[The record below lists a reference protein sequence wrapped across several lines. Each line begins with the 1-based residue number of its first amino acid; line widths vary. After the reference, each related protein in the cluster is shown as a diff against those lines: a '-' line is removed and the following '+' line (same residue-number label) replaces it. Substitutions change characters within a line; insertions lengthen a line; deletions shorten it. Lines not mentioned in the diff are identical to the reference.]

1 MSDRANEIRQRFS
14 TLVEI
19 MQRLRGPNGCPWDR
33 KQSFDTLKTYLLEE
47 TYEVLH
53 AIDNRDWPELADE
66 LGDLLLQPVFIAQMA
81 SEEGLF
87 DIGDSLEAINSKL
100 VRRHPHIFGDASAET
115 AEDVKKRWDEIK
127 SQEKAEKGMSL
138 AGRSILDDVLRS
150 TPALVEALKL
160 SKKAAAVG
168 FEWPD
173 VQGVLDKIREEAAEL
188 TEAHGSLSAEHVEAE
203 MGDLLFTVAN
213 LARFLHVD
221 PEQALRK
228 ANGRFRSRFRYVEER
243 VAAGGGRVEDTDLQ
257 TLENFWQ
264 EGKRQ
269 LQTKDCGAGWNP
281 AAGCQPAKRIQLEN
295 KNMETTR
302 GLSHIDD

>member
-1 MSDRANEIRQRFS
+1 MPDQASEISRRFS

-19 MQRLRGPNGCPWDR
+19 MQRLRGPDGCPWDR
-33 KQSFDTLKTYLLEE
+33 KQSFDTLKTYLIEE
-47 TYEVLH
+47 TYEVLD
-53 AIDNRDWPELADE
+53 AIDQRDWPELAEE
-66 LGDLLLQPVFIAQMA
+66 LGDLLLQPVFIAKMA

-100 VRRHPHIFGDASAET
+100 IRRHPHIFGDATAET

-127 SQEKAEKGMSL
+127 IEEKAAKGV
-138 AGRSILDDVLRS
+138 AFQGRSILDDVLRS

-173 VQGVLDKIREEAAEL
+173 VNGVLDKVREEAAEL
-188 TEAHGSLSAEHVEAE
+188 VEARDSLGKEQVEAE

-213 LARFLHVD
+213 LARFLHID

-228 ANGRFRSRFRYVEER
+228 ANARFRKRFRYIEER
-243 VAAGGGRVEDTDLQ
+243 VGASGVRLEETDLQ
-257 TLENFWQ
+257 ELESLWQ
-264 EGKRQ
+264 EGKQQ
-269 LQTKDCGAGWNP
+269 LP
-281 AAGCQPAKRIQLEN
+281 R
-295 KNMETTR
+295 
-302 GLSHIDD
+302 

>member
-1 MSDRANEIRQRFS
+1 MSDGASDISRRFS

-47 TYEVLH
+47 TYEVMD
-53 AIDNRDWPELADE
+53 AVDQRDWPGLAEE

-81 SEEGLF
+81 SEEALF

-100 VRRHPHIFGDASAET
+100 IRRHPHIFGDAKAET

-127 SQEKAEKGMSL
+127 NEEKAGKGIDVKS
-138 AGRSILDDVLRS
+138 RSIFDDVLRS

-173 VQGVLDKIREEAAEL
+173 VNGVLDKICEETAEL
-188 TEAHGSLSAEHVEAE
+188 VEARDSLDEAQVEAE
-203 MGDLLFTVAN
+203 MGDLLFTIAN
-213 LARFLHVD
+213 FARFLHID

-228 ANGRFRSRFRYVEER
+228 ANARFRDRFRYIEER
-243 VAAGGGRVEDTDLQ
+243 VAAAGSRLEQTDLQ
-257 TLENFWQ
+257 ELETLWQ
-264 EGKRQ
+264 EGKQR
-269 LQTKDCGAGWNP
+269 LP
-281 AAGCQPAKRIQLEN
+281 R
-295 KNMETTR
+295 
-302 GLSHIDD
+302 

>member
-33 KQSFDTLKTYLLEE
+33 KQSFDTLKSYLVEE
-47 TYEVLH
+47 TYEVLD
-53 AIDNRDWPELADE
+53 AIDKRDWPELAEE

-100 VRRHPHIFGDASAET
+100 IRRHPHIFGDASAET

-127 SQEKAEKGMSL
+127 NQEKAEKGVDVES
-138 AGRSILDDVLRS
+138 RSILDDVLRS
-150 TPALVEALKL
+150 TPGLVEALKL
-160 SKKAAAVG
+160 SKKAAGVG

-173 VQGVLDKIREEAAEL
+173 VAGVLDKIREEAAEL
-188 TEAHGSLSAEHVEAE
+188 AEAHSSLGAEHVEAE

-228 ANGRFRSRFRYVEER
+228 ANSRFRSRFRYIEER
-243 VAAGGGRVEDTDLQ
+243 VAAGGGRLEETDLE
-257 TLENFWQ
+257 TLENLWQ
-264 EGKRQ
+264 EGKQR
-269 LQTKDCGAGWNP
+269 
-281 AAGCQPAKRIQLEN
+281 RLEN
-295 KNMETTR
+295 GAQPER
-302 GLSHIDD
+302 LPYGDDGHS

>member
-1 MSDRANEIRQRFS
+1 MPDRAQEIRQRFG

-47 TYEVLH
+47 AYEVLD
-53 AIDNRDWPELADE
+53 AIDKRDWPGLAEE
-66 LGDLLLQPVFIAQMA
+66 LGDLLLQPVFLAQMA
-81 SEEGLF
+81 SEEALF
-87 DIGDSLEAINSKL
+87 DIGDALDAINSKL

-127 SQEKAEKGMSL
+127 TREKAEKGVDL
-138 AGRSILDDVLRS
+138 EGRSMLDDVLRS

-168 FEWPD
+168 FEWPNVD
-173 VQGVLDKIREEAAEL
+173 GVLAKIREEAAEL
-188 TEAHGSLSAEHVEAE
+188 AEAHGSLTREHVEAE

-228 ANGRFRSRFRYVEER
+228 ANARFRSRFRYIEER
-243 VAAGGGRVEDTDLQ
+243 VASTGCRLEETDLE
-257 TLENFWQ
+257 TLESLWQ
-264 EGKRQ
+264 EGKRREAS
-269 LQTKDCGAGWNP
+269 TDG
-281 AAGCQPAKRIQLEN
+281 
-295 KNMETTR
+295 
-302 GLSHIDD
+302 

>member
-1 MSDRANEIRQRFS
+1 MSDRATEIRQRFS

-81 SEEGLF
+81 SEQGLF

-127 SQEKAEKGMSL
+127 SQEKAEKGLSL
-138 AGRSILDDVLRS
+138 EGRSILDDVLRS

-269 LQTKDCGAGWNP
+269 LLHD
-281 AAGCQPAKRIQLEN
+281 
-295 KNMETTR
+295 
-302 GLSHIDD
+302 

>member
-1 MSDRANEIRQRFS
+1 MAERGRLRMSDSERMTEIRQRFL

-19 MQRLRGPNGCPWDR
+19 MQRLRGPSGCPWDR
-33 KQSFDTLKTYLLEE
+33 KQSFDTLKSYLLEE
-47 TYEVLH
+47 TYEVLD
-53 AIDNRDWPELADE
+53 AIDKRDWPELAEE

-81 SEEGLF
+81 AEQGLF

-100 VRRHPHIFGDASAET
+100 VRRHPHIFGSATAET

-127 SQEKAEKGMSL
+127 KEEKTLKGHETQ
-138 AGRSILDDVLRS
+138 GRSILDDVLRS

-173 VQGVLDKIREEAAEL
+173 VQGVLDKLREEAAEL
-188 TEAHGSLSAEHVEAE
+188 TEAHGSLDAEQVEAE
-203 MGDLLFTVAN
+203 MGDLLFTAAN

-228 ANGRFRSRFRYVEER
+228 SSARFRSRFRYIEER
-243 VAAGGGRVEDTDLQ
+243 MAAAGSRLEDADLQ
-257 TLENFWQ
+257 ELEALWQ
-264 EGKRQ
+264 ESKKLESQQRVR
-269 LQTKDCGAGWNP
+269 P
-281 AAGCQPAKRIQLEN
+281 AMHAP
-295 KNMETTR
+295 
-302 GLSHIDD
+302 HD